1 MTAMTVALTRRAPI
15 LMFLEDA
22 HWIDPTTLDLTNRIV
37 ERVRH
42 LPILLVITFR
52 PEFSPPWAGRG
63 HVTSLSL
70 TRLARPQAIRMIGGV
85 ASGKKLPAEVFDQIV
100 AKTDGV
106 PLFMEELT
114 KSVLESGLLRE
125 ESDSYV
131 LASVLTPLA
140 IPSTL
145 HDSLTA
151 RLDRLSPIKETAQI
165 AAAIGREFSHT
176 LIEAVSPIKGDALE
190 AILQQLMEAELI
202 HRRGTP
208 PKAHYTFK
216 HALVQDAAYGSML
229 RGRRQAIHAQIARA
243 LQEHDRRGASAS
255 HHRPSPHRGR
265 TSGTCGHRL
274 ARRGRARIVTIGTG
288 RGRTAFERRTVADF
302 QCVRGARA

>member
-1 MTAMTVALTRRAPI
+1 MVSEPTRRLLGNSFELKTVGPQALKGFKSPVVAWRVIGEQENFSRFDASRSEALTP
-15 LMFLEDA
+15 F
-22 HWIDPTTLDLTNRIV
+22 V
-37 ERVRH
+37 
-42 LPILLVITFR
+42 
-52 PEFSPPWAGRG
+52 GR
-63 HVTSLSL
+63 
-70 TRLARPQAIRMIGGV
+70 
-85 ASGKKLPAEVFDQIV
+85 
-100 AKTDGV
+100 DGV

-125 ESDSYV
+125 KSDSYV

-165 AAAIGREFSHT
+165 GAAIGREFSHT

-190 AILQQLMEAELI
+190 RILQQLIEAELI

-216 HALVQDAAYGSML
+216 HAMVQDAAYGSML
-229 RGRRQAIHAQIARA
+229 RGRRQGIHAQIAWA
-243 LQEHDRRGASAS
+243 LKEHLTDEECPPATVAHHFTEAGLPHLRPPPGSA
-255 HHRPSPHRGR
+255 RPSLHCHNP
-265 TSGTCGHRL
+265 
-274 ARRGRARIVTIGTG
+274 RRSRPNGIRA
-288 RGRTAFERRTVADF
+288 
-302 QCVRGARA
+302 